1 MAPHL
6 HATGDSDPV
15 SHNDELYYAELPEL
29 NTPYTNDE
37 LVAHQSCRALKCA
50 LEEHHAHNYRL
61 INEAQAWIKFL
72 YHGGPKP
79 RCNIGAFFMMEAA
92 EAKVNNVSTPMRVFC
107 DSLRE
112 YGFGFVPRFRVCI
125 YCSRS
130 AATLYKHLE
139 DIYSSPELITLKAV
153 ESEIYELLTNQ
164 CPDETVKLD
173 WDKHITFLYQ
183 QYLAN
188 ANVYSAKLSTFIQQK
203 ELEYKLRTT
212 GHILTLQP
220 TVGDI
225 KTVASSSVKKLS
237 ATIRDANDHT
247 GARAPESPA
256 RQRQIHKVSDK
267 IAYLNDNRDKLPKPL
282 RSKPPSKWIHF
293 ACEQTYS
300 SEPNG
305 YPSLTALYSYC
316 KKHEDLILQGAGL

>member
-6 HATGDSDPV
+6 HPTGDSDPV
-15 SHNDELYYAELPEL
+15 SHNDELYYRELPEL
-29 NTPYTNDE
+29 NTPYSNDE

-61 INEAQAWIKFL
+61 INEAQSWINFL

-92 EAKVNNVSTPMRVFC
+92 EAKVNNVPTPMRVFC

-139 DIYSSPELITLKAV
+139 DIYSSPELVTLKAI

-164 CPDETVKLD
+164 CMIEAVKED
-173 WDKHITFLYQ
+173 WDKHIKFLYQ

-188 ANVYSAKLSTFIQQK
+188 ANVYSAKLSTFVQQK

-212 GHILTLQP
+212 GHMLTLP
-220 TVGDI
+220 ATVGDI
-225 KTVASSSVKKLS
+225 KKTTQAATGKVISAVKK
-237 ATIRDANDHT
+237 ATSEGFKGCHHRNKA
-247 GARAPESPA
+247 
-256 RQRQIHKVSDK
+256 KDK
-267 IAYLNDNRDKLPKPL
+267 IVQQIIQYL
-282 RSKPPSKWIHF
+282 SKPGVTFSIHN
-293 ACEQTYS
+293 A
-300 SEPNG
+300 
-305 YPSLTALYSYC
+305 C
-316 KKHEDLILQGAGL
+316 KKIAPDAGTWLYDWCHSHEEDIRTASEILKTQIPN